1 MAEEEKQAGVEPE
14 AEKSEEDL
22 INEWVNM
29 AAEEGE
35 EGGAGADGGMSELDE
50 RILDQN
56 EIDSLLGVSDGDEGD
71 NSGLRQ
77 LLENTTVTYERL
89 PLLERIFDSF
99 ERYLSTSLRQFTA
112 DNVDVAIENITSIR
126 FEEYLNSIPLPAG
139 LVIVNAVG
147 LDDYILVVYE
157 SRLIYAVV
165 DILLGGRK
173 AKPAKVEGRQ
183 FTTIERRMVENLSE
197 VVLNE
202 LGVAFEPVSP
212 VNFTFERMEVNTRF
226 AQITRE
232 GNAVI
237 LVTVRV
243 ILEDRDGLMYFCIP
257 YATLEPIRE
266 QLAQQFMGE
275 KFGQDNIW
283 ENHLAHELHYTEVEL
298 SAVMDEKEFT
308 LNEVMKWKLGDTI
321 QFNAKPNAP
330 VKVSVGDVYK
340 LAGYVGHVDKQLA
353 VRLTKNITD
362 VNNEVKEG

>member
-1 MAEEEKQAGVEPE
+1 MSDEEKKEAGTEPE

-29 AAEEGE
+29 AAEEGDD
-35 EGGAGADGGMSELDE
+35 AGSASRGMSEFDE

-56 EIDSLLGVSDGDEGD
+56 EIDSLLGVSGDDDGN
-71 NSGLRQ
+71 NSGIRQ
-77 LLENTTVTYERL
+77 LLENTTITYERL

-99 ERYLSTSLRQFTA
+99 ERLLSTSLRQFTA

-173 AKPAKVEGRQ
+173 AKPAKIEGRQ

-197 VVLNE
+197 VVLHE
-202 LGVAFEPVSP
+202 LGASFEPVSP
-212 VNFTFERMEVNTRF
+212 VNFTFDRMEVNPRF
-226 AQITRE
+226 AQITRP

-257 YATLEPIRE
+257 YATLEPIRD

-283 ENHLAHELHYTEVEL
+283 ENHLAHELHYTEIEL

-308 LNEVMKWKLGDTI
+308 LSEVMKWKLGDTV
-321 QFNAKPNAP
+321 QFNARPNSP
-330 VKVSVGDVYK
+330 VKISVDDVYK
-340 LAGYVGHVDKQLA
+340 LSGYVGHIDKQLA
-353 VRLTKNITD
+353 VRITKNVTD
-362 VNNEVKEG
+362 INNEMKED